1 MDSHGAPR
9 TSRIARTEEHRR
21 QDTDKINKYREL
33 EASIRLQADAQKY
46 DDNLFQ
52 LTSKLLRLNPEYYT
66 IWNVRRRCLIY
77 GLSSAPSHGSS
88 PSKESLSTSP
98 QCITNPCSDSSSPTS
113 LDTIPQSQDS
123 QIAGK
128 NGITVD
134 SVEGNVEDNVEAHI
148 DTIQNE
154 LSFTIPLLV
163 EFPKCYWIWKY
174 RKWLLEQA
182 NTRLP
187 PKAARSIW
195 ETELGLASKMLAKD
209 RRNFHAWG
217 YRRYVVAALENPL
230 LGGRSM
236 VEDEFAYTTK
246 MIRGDLSNFSAWHS
260 RSQLLLRLLEERG
273 ADDAARKAF
282 LDEELGLI
290 QDALNVGP
298 DDQSLWYYHQ
308 YMMSQIVQPSEK
320 STIAPALTTSDRI
333 AYVRGE
339 IDNIKDLLEDYAD
352 TKWIYEALLEYT
364 IALKH
369 LGQNEGEELDV
380 EDPKQWLAKVRA
392 LDPMRAGRWND
403 IEKQLGS
410 NQH

>member
-1 MDSHGAPR
+1 M
-9 TSRIARTEEHRR
+9 
-21 QDTDKINKYREL
+21 
-33 EASIRLQADAQKY
+33 
-46 DDNLFQ
+46 
-52 LTSKLLRLNPEYYT
+52 
-66 IWNVRRRCLIY
+66 
-77 GLSSAPSHGSS
+77 
-88 PSKESLSTSP
+88 
-98 QCITNPCSDSSSPTS
+98 
-113 LDTIPQSQDS
+113 DTIPQSQDS